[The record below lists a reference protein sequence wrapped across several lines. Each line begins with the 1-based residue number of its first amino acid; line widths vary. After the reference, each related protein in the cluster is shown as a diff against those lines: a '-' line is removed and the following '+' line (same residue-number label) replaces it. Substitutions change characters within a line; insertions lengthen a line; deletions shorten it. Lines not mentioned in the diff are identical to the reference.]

1 MNIIQIQDRLK
12 GLPTEAL
19 VNYVEQPMGEVP
31 IYLALGELQRRK
43 EMRERFVADQMP
55 PPSVAEQL
63 VAENKPQPMGIA
75 GMAPQRM
82 MPAAQGVGAPQ
93 PAPEIDPR
101 QMAASGIAANPVSN
115 VGGPAMM
122 AGGGIV
128 GKITN
133 KFGKS
138 NPVFEDGSI
147 GANPGLLIPAA
158 LSRIGAGLA
167 SQKVGLP
174 ALIGAGTTM
183 VPFTGTSMV
192 PYTGT
197 DMVPYNPLDAGPQQR
212 AAGMRASGAMTTGKT
227 LGDLTPTEKKGLGKK
242 VLDYISK
249 NKGKSILVGG
259 GLAAIPFFFGDDGE
273 VIDLPET
280 AAPAPFKVDFLE
292 NLGREAYSKQ
302 YLDELGVDESRQ
314 ALTEKVASLTEQL
327 EKDKGNKVGDLLTQ
341 IGLNIAAGQS
351 PDALT
356 NISAGAI
363 KGQAAARERQ
373 KELEGRELTL
383 LKLQGALGQAERAE
397 KAAALQFGTQSQ
409 QFIDA
414 QNTKLKVA
422 EMTMMYNEA
431 RARQAAIENIQKN
444 DLAYAELESKLRKQY
459 QDEDITFAEYQKQLD
474 NYINSKIGAA
484 PASGATAPEG
494 MTQAGVTPDG
504 KIVYQD
510 ADGKQ
515 YVGG

>member
-1 MNIIQIQDRLK
+1 
-12 GLPTEAL
+12 
-19 VNYVEQPMGEVP
+19 
-31 IYLALGELQRRK
+31 ALGELQRRK
-43 EMRERFVADQMP
+43 EMRERFAADQMP

-75 GMAPQRM
+75 GIAPQRM

-174 ALIGAGTTM
+174 ALIGVGTSM

-192 PYTGT
+192 PYTGPGT
-197 DMVPYNPLDAGPQQR
+197 DMVPYNPQSGP
-212 AAGMRASGAMTTGKT
+212 MTTGKT
-227 LGDLTPTEKKGLGKK
+227 LGDLSDSEKKGFGKK
-242 VLDYISK
+242 VLDYIKK
-249 NKGKSILVGG
+249 NPKKSILFS
-259 GLAAIPFFFGDDGE
+259 GLAATPFFFGDDDE
-273 VIDLPET
+273 VIELPTT

-292 NLGREAYSKQ
+292 NLGRKAYSKE

-383 LKLQGALGQAERAE
+383 LQLQGALGQAERAE

-431 RARQAAIENIQKN
+431 RARQAAIANIQKN
-444 DLAYAELESKLRKQY
+444 DLVYAELESKLRKQY
-459 QDEDITFAEYQKQLD
+459 QDEDITFTEYQKQLD

-494 MTQAGVTPDG
+494 MTQVGVTPDG